1 MVTKININQV
11 KLWPLFLILETILW
25 IFPLFSYCS
34 GLSILRLVC
43 LLLRLQIYLL
53 SMIYLLIK
61 YLSKLIANMK
71 VEEYLLIL
79 CNHSQRLVKEINK
92 NHLLLLIIWTMMIKV
107 LNKELLQVTQ
117 LISFIYIM
125 LLELHL
131 LANLL
136 DHMKEIC
143 KEEQNMHKNIS
154 LILKMP
160 QLVLYLQLL
169 LLILNL
175 ALNLLG

>member
-1 MVTKININQV
+1 
-11 KLWPLFLILETILW
+11 
-25 IFPLFSYCS
+25 
-34 GLSILRLVC
+34 
-43 LLLRLQIYLL
+43 
-53 SMIYLLIK
+53 
-61 YLSKLIANMK
+61 
-71 VEEYLLIL
+71 
-79 CNHSQRLVKEINK
+79 
-92 NHLLLLIIWTMMIKV
+92 MMIKV